1 MKEQDIIQLLK
12 SINNS
17 EYLFYKV
24 YESLLEEYC
33 FLETRSTEERT
44 ADQDKIPAEECIAAL
59 NGTGL
64 FHRPTI
70 SENENET
77 VYTFRF
83 RDIAADIPIYKFKE
97 RNWEKYG
104 FYTARIHFDCT
115 GETLVGLPLRVRHSD
130 FKNMI
135 TDLARHIP
143 LWEKKLEQL
152 NIDSLQEQIRNENRR
167 FFNDVGELL
176 DENDTTHDWSGST
189 WGGELYINLSYGRYA
204 RISINPDMGI
214 DKIKAFI
221 KLVKTLEQTLK
232 QFEDTEIVIKD
243 RLIESNG
250 VDYTDYYTP
259 ISFVDSTF

>member
-83 RDIAADIPIYKFKE
+83 RDIAADIPIY
-97 RNWEKYG
+97 R
-104 FYTARIHFDCT
+104 DCR
-115 GETLVGLPLRVRHSD
+115 LM
-130 FKNMI
+130 F
-135 TDLARHIP
+135 
-143 LWEKKLEQL
+143 
-152 NIDSLQEQIRNENRR
+152 
-167 FFNDVGELL
+167 
-176 DENDTTHDWSGST
+176 
-189 WGGELYINLSYGRYA
+189 
-204 RISINPDMGI
+204 SI
-214 DKIKAFI
+214 
-221 KLVKTLEQTLK
+221 
-232 QFEDTEIVIKD
+232 
-243 RLIESNG
+243 
-250 VDYTDYYTP
+250 
-259 ISFVDSTF
+259 